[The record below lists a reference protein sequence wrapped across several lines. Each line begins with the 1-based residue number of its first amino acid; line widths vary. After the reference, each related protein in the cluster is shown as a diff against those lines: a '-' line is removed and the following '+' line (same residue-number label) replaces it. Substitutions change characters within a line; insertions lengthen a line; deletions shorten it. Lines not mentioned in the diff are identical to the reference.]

1 MVTVALAI
9 TIFTSSVM
17 VLSGLRSAP
26 GAFAAGEGFV
36 VSDNTAPTIF
46 SSRISTEMVSALE
59 AAPGITGASP
69 EVFAFSSYN
78 GASFVLR
85 GVDIERL
92 NETGPAFDDFY
103 LAPGES
109 TAPRSSALV
118 GSNLLDRLGIDV
130 PAYLPLVGSYS
141 PKVELVKAVG
151 HFSTGTSLDDELLVS
166 LDVARF
172 LSGMAKDTVSIIRV
186 SADDPEWLASVLSPE
201 NARFTLYDLHTSKSE
216 TSPGESVSMSFKV
229 RNWGGSR
236 GSTVVQIFQSSALI
250 GEEQVVLNGSSSITM
265 ERTLVFDELGEESMR
280 VSIAGDFPVSLYAN
294 FTVVEPYLK
303 VSAPSKVL
311 LGGNLNVTVSR
322 SSGQP
327 ASGALVTFAS
337 LSTYADTEGRASFV
351 AVSSGSWTVRA
362 NLSGIV
368 DGTAQVQVL
377 DPSEYPDEF
386 VPSIVD
392 FTVLPEVLKESE
404 TAKCVLVVQ
413 NTGSRS
419 GYFVVDVMVDALP
432 HISIN
437 TSLAG
442 MGSATVRFDLA
453 DLSPGTHT
461 TQAGSFSR
469 QVVVEPWIAE
479 NPDLVELVVRYGGTT
494 SLSGY
499 ASIPIYQAAK
509 ISEGNV
515 AVALFA
521 IGTISALLSA
531 LAISSVYAKEIHES
545 RRTLGILKTIGASRS
560 AIWRLVFPQALASA
574 IGGAAVGVVCGIVI
588 SSILTSSGVVW
599 IFGHELASSLDPQ
612 LVLLIIA
619 GTIAISLAAVLVPS
633 VAASRES
640 AIHSIRKG
648 DADSEPASLSVEM
661 LDD

>member
-1 MVTVALAI
+1 MTVALAI